1 MNGNKLLLNSDKT
14 HFIIISA
21 KKNTNQVIL
30 LNTGSE
36 IMEPSDSERLL
47 GLQVSGHLT
56 WNEHICNGDKSLAK
70 ALSVRINGLWKV
82 CVRADI
88 KTRKMLAIEIV
99 HSKLVYMIQLYG
111 QASDYFIKMLQV
123 QQNRAAR
130 TVTRLEW
137 NTRTKVLLQQ
147 VGWLSVRQLFAYHS
161 LCLVRKIEFSGQ
173 PLFLKEKLKRTFAYD
188 TRQATS
194 NCYSIS
200 HTPKS
205 ERTRKSFVHSSIVLW
220 NSLPSEL
227 RILQAEGTFKMNLKL
242 WIRDNVESFVAAKT
256 LFRC

>member
-1 MNGNKLLLNSDKT
+1 MYTNDLPETIHNHEPANVAKSLFNLPCSDCGGICCFADDSTFSISANDEEELNAKINCKYKEIADYMNGNRLLLNSDKT

-56 WNEHICNGDKSLAK
+56 WNEHICNGDKSLVK
-70 ALSVRINGLWKV
+70 TLSVRINCLRKV
-82 CVRADI
+82 CVWADF
-88 KTRKMLAIEIV
+88 KTRKMLANGIV

-161 LCLVRKIEFSGQ
+161 LCLVRKIEFSSQ
-173 PLFLKEKLKRTFAYD
+173 PLFLKEKLKE
-188 TRQATS
+188 
-194 NCYSIS
+194 NIC
-200 HTPKS
+200 
-205 ERTRKSFVHSSIVLW
+205 L
-220 NSLPSEL
+220 
-227 RILQAEGTFKMNLKL
+227 
-242 WIRDNVESFVAAKT
+242 
-256 LFRC
+256 